1 MSVIKNALIIPQRC
15 IMELQGTHSV
25 FVVSDSNKV
34 ENRQIVTG
42 YKYHDYRIVE
52 SGLKANDKVVI
63 DAIQKVGSGM
73 AVVPKITKFESKA
86 TKQ

>member
-1 MSVIKNALIIPQRC
+1 LKIVK
-15 IMELQGTHSV
+15 
-25 FVVSDSNKV
+25 
-34 ENRQIVTG
+34 IVTG